1 MSAVIK
7 TVAASALL
15 LCCTVL
21 LAAPAPFYWWVSKVD
36 GSRVCAQ
43 GPLGPGWQK
52 DPRAY
57 KDSRC
62 EKLAFAK

>member
-1 MSAVIK
+1 MKKLIVSL
-7 TVAASALL
+7 LL
-15 LCCTVL
+15 LCSTAL
-21 LAAPAPFYWWVSKVD
+21 NAAPAPFYWWVSKVD

-43 GPLGPGWQK
+43 GPLGAGWERVER
-52 DPRAY
+52 PY

>member
-1 MSAVIK
+1 MSAARK
-7 TVAASALL
+7 TLAASALL
-15 LCCTVL
+15 LYCASL
-21 LAAPAPFYWWVSKVD
+21 LARPAPFFWWTSKVD
-36 GSRVCAQ
+36 GARVCAQ

>member
-1 MSAVIK
+1 MKRLI
-7 TVAASALL
+7 ASMLL
-15 LCCTVL
+15 LSSATL
-21 LAAPAPFYWWVSKVD
+21 NAAPAPFYWWVSKVD

-43 GPLGPGWQK
+43 GPLGAGWERVER
-52 DPRAY
+52 PY

>member
-1 MSAVIK
+1 MIK
-7 TVAASALL
+7 SVATLALL

-21 LAAPAPFYWWVSKVD
+21 AAAPASWYWWVSKVD

-43 GPLGPGWQK
+43 GPLGAGWERVER
-52 DPRAY
+52 PY